1 MFISKSWK
9 GFKNSSDHTGKHNV
23 PLNFSFTKMPSDFD
37 FLGMYLIPFIK
48 SFQHSSILSSW
59 LVILYF
65 LSTSLSR
72 IVSISFL

>member
-1 MFISKSWK
+1 
-9 GFKNSSDHTGKHNV
+9 
-23 PLNFSFTKMPSDFD
+23 MPSDFD

-59 LVILYF
+59 LVMLYF